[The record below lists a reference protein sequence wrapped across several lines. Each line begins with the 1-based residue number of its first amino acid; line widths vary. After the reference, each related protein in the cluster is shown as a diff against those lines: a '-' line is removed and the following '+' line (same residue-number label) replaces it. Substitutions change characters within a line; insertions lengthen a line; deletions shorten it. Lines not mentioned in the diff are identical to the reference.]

1 MQFAEPIEK
10 SKVIFFDRRPESNT
24 NIPNSKNTFPNTL
37 FGGEKQNNYKNIK
50 SASSKKYTI
59 YKKSKNNKT
68 YTDFSRTTRKPPIET
83 KETKVK
89 TIMFPNDEKEL
100 HFNEENKCLNKQK
113 EELKELYDN
122 MLIKLNE
129 EDKLRDEEIRLQTL
143 NMNKNLEN
151 LNKKNKNLKKNNYS
165 LTKNFMDLKYDTNQ
179 NNQKL
184 KDEIEIA
191 KLQGEALQG
200 SINEL
205 IKKSKLEKELNKKDL
220 DRKTRQVANT
230 LRTQV
235 KTKEETANLAMKQFK
250 DIQKMYEDKVNEAKN
265 KYKATEKKY
274 ILLKEGYFNEEE
286 YMKKVREIEEN
297 IRLFRLKM
305 KEFESYINE
314 IKQLTEGDYDHYY
327 EILKK
332 TNDKNVQF
340 MLETQNIDEQLNSF
354 ELILKE
360 KQEENEQLLKDIN
373 EHFNENGMMI
383 ESQDNDKNN
392 EEESQNK
399 IIEEDEEKQQEVE

>member
-1 MQFAEPIEK
+1 MVEESSYVIKIMSESQEMKEGGPLK
-10 SKVIFFDRRPESNT
+10 SKKSIATEYSQSSFSEDNT
-24 NIPNSKNTFPNTL
+24 
-37 FGGEKQNNYKNIK
+37 KNINE
-50 SASSKKYTI
+50 
-59 YKKSKNNKT
+59 NN
-68 YTDFSRTTRKPPIET
+68 
-83 KETKVK
+83 
-89 TIMFPNDEKEL
+89 
-100 HFNEENKCLNKQK
+100 NEDLGGG
-113 EELKELYDN
+113 
-122 MLIKLNE
+122 
-129 EDKLRDEEIRLQTL
+129 LR
-143 NMNKNLEN
+143 
-151 LNKKNKNLKKNNYS
+151 
-165 LTKNFMDLKYDTNQ
+165 
-179 NNQKL
+179 
-184 KDEIEIA
+184 
-191 KLQGEALQG
+191 
-200 SINEL
+200 
-205 IKKSKLEKELNKKDL
+205 
-220 DRKTRQVANT
+220 
-230 LRTQV
+230 
-235 KTKEETANLAMKQFK
+235 
-250 DIQKMYEDKVNEAKN
+250 N

-392 EEESQNK
+392 EEEEQNK